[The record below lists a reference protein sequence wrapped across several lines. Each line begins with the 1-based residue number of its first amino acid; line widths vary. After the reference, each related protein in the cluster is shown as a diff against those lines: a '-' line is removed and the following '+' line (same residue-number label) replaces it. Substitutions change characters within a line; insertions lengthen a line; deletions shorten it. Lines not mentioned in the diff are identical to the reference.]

1 MWNLL
6 NADAASDFPMGNF
19 FFNGDFTTDSAAN
32 SLLDF
37 LARHAGQRNYR
48 RPRLRTRG

>member
-6 NADAASDFPMGNF
+6 HADAANDFSMGNIC
-19 FFNGDFTTDSAAN
+19 FNRDFTTDAAAN